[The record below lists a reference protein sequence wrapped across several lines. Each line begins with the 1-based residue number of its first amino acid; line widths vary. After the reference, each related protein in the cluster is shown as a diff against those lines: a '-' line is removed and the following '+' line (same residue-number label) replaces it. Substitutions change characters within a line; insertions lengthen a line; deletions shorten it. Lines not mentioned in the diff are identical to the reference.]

1 MAWKVT
7 AMDVRMAAALA
18 NGVDD
23 VAAFCRA
30 QRISRQ
36 TYYKWKKR
44 FELEGLDGLRD
55 CSRRPG
61 SIPIATPVEVEDAIV
76 RARKELADA
85 GEFNGP
91 FTIAERLPAAGL
103 SPGASRAPNAPV
115 VGPPGRARP
124 RACRRC
130 RRGPRS
136 LVCWLAGARSARRPV
151 NVRAAPTVA
160 SRPRGRT
167 RCG

>member
-7 AMDVRMAAALA
+7 AMDIRMAAALA
-18 NGVDD
+18 HGVDD

-30 QRISRQ
+30 QNISRQ

-55 CSRRPG
+55 RSRRPG

-76 RARKELADA
+76 RARKELADG

-91 FTIAERLPAAGL
+91 LTIAG
-103 SPGASRAPNAPV
+103 
-115 VGPPGRARP
+115 
-124 RACRRC
+124 
-130 RRGPRS
+130 
-136 LVCWLAGARSARRPV
+136 
-151 NVRAAPTVA
+151 
-160 SRPRGRT
+160 
-167 RCG
+167 

>member
-18 NGVDD
+18 QGVDD

-30 QRISRQ
+30 QGISRQ

-44 FELEGLDGLRD
+44 FELEGLDGVRD
-55 CSRRPG
+55 RSRRPG

-91 FTIAERLPAAGL
+91 FAIAERLAAEGGGG
-103 SPGASRAPNAPV
+103 GAARGTTARGRAPP
-115 VGPPGRARP
+115 
-124 RACRRC
+124 
-130 RRGPRS
+130 
-136 LVCWLAGARSARRPV
+136 
-151 NVRAAPTVA
+151 
-160 SRPRGRT
+160 
-167 RCG
+167 